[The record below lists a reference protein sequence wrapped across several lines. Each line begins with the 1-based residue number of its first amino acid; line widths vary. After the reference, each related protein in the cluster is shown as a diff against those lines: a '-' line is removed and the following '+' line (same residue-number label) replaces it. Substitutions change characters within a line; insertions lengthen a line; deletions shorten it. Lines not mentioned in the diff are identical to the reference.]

1 MGLARRQG
9 REAKRHEVARG
20 TRHGRVTAL
29 RMQRPLSV
37 NDLVHT
43 CPHVVRDTEGRGYAA
58 SVHALERV
66 DGLWETWLEFRG
78 LGRDVTLRT
87 QRESVQ
93 PDRRAVLYWAAGLQP
108 SYLDGALLRA
118 TRARLTEL
126 RAMFPRRAA

>member
-1 MGLARRQG
+1 
-9 REAKRHEVARG
+9 
-20 TRHGRVTAL
+20 
-29 RMQRPLSV
+29 V

-43 CPHVVRDTEGRGYAA
+43 YTDVVRDREGRGYAA
-58 SVHALERV
+58 SVHALERI